1 MCYGNVPTYHCGR
14 NMNCAGMCVSA
25 GGGFS
30 VMWIA
35 PFDSVVISLK
45 AVIKLSCGGILCG
58 SAGWLC
64 KVRLRSSSTLYCAGG
79 MSVACIVR
87 GSYR

>member
-45 AVIKLSCGGILCG
+45 AVIKLS
-58 SAGWLC
+58 
-64 KVRLRSSSTLYCAGG
+64 
-79 MSVACIVR
+79 
-87 GSYR
+87 

>member
-1 MCYGNVPTYHCGR
+1 
-14 NMNCAGMCVSA
+14 MCVSP
-25 GGGFS
+25 GVGFS

-45 AVIKLSCGGILCG
+45 DVIELPYGGILCG
-58 SAGWLC
+58 SAGWLW
-64 KVRLRSSSTLYCAGG
+64 KVRLRSSSALCCAGG
-79 MSVACIVR
+79 MSVACMVR